1 MGTDAQITKA
11 DTLTRDF
18 GRHFAVF
25 VFSGLCLCLGR
36 WSMFRLK
43 ARLFES
49 EKVFIGGPA
58 SGMGTNLGSDALKS
72 L

>member
-1 MGTDAQITKA
+1 
-11 DTLTRDF
+11 
-18 GRHFAVF
+18 
-25 VFSGLCLCLGR
+25 
-36 WSMFRLK
+36 MFRLK

-58 SGMGTNLGSDALKS
+58 SGVGTNLGSDALKS